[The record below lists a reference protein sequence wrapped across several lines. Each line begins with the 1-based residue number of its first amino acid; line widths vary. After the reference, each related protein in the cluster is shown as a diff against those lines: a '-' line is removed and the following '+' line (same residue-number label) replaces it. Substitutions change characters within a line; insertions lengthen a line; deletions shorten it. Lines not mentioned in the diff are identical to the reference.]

1 MAQVHVRYNPYRME
15 TKIDVNGKM
24 IPNDSTLYKVVKGKR
39 LQEWVGKFPQMLV
52 DELNTVDF
60 DIEFYGMNLDWDDF
74 EDAFSHAKEK
84 NIVKKLNMRFV
95 EGRSDK
101 DIEEMKATVF
111 QAAEG
116 LERHKAGRIRLARH
130 LILSIQRRSQTLLEP
145 PRVLLLMRRI

>member
-74 EDAFSHAKEK
+74 ED
-84 NIVKKLNMRFV
+84 
-95 EGRSDK
+95 
-101 DIEEMKATVF
+101 
-111 QAAEG
+111 
-116 LERHKAGRIRLARH
+116 
-130 LILSIQRRSQTLLEP
+130 
-145 PRVLLLMRRI
+145 